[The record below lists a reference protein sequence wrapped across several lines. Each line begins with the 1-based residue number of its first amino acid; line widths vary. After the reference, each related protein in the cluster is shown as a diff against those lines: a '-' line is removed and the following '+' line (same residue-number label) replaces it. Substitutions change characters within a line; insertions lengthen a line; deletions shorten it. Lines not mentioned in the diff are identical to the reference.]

1 MANKELKNR
10 VVLGSAVDR
19 NLADELRMLSKETGV
34 NISKLLDKGIVLV
47 LKEYGKE
54 LNK

>member
-10 VVLGSAVDR
+10 VVLGSAVER
-19 NLADELRMLSKETGV
+19 KLADQLRELSKETGI
-34 NISKLLDKGIVLV
+34 NISKLLDKGILLV

-54 LNK
+54 ID